1 MIYDI
6 DKLVTGEKLVHLMFG
21 APGRYIQGPDVI
33 SQIGGCIAQCGRSG
47 VVVSDSVVVE
57 LVREPVSRSCKEANV
72 DVAFLAFDGEVTA
85 DGIEKLKASFG
96 SGQAGVVIG
105 AGGGK
110 GIDAGKALAH
120 ARNAA
125 LITLPTVA
133 SNDAPTSK
141 NYVVY
146 DDHHQLVHV
155 GHLPA
160 SPRFV
165 IVDTALIARAPRQFL
180 AMGIADGL
188 TKNFEAEQ
196 CLKSG
201 GTNLFGARPSLAGVA
216 LARECYRLLRADSKE
231 ALAAAGTGQPNE
243 AFERVVEAALLMSG
257 LGFES
262 GGLSIA
268 HAMTRGLSRVS
279 GPREAVHGW
288 QVAYGLLLQL
298 VLERRDE
305 AFMSDLLAF
314 YDVVGL
320 PKSLADLK
328 VAQVTDEILHQI
340 AEPSLAAPLARNFE
354 RQVSMDEMVAAMK
367 TLETLTVK

>member
-6 DKLVTGEKLVHLMFG
+6 DELATGEKLVHLMFG
-21 APGRYIQGPDVI
+21 APGRYIQGPGVI
-33 SQIGGCIAQCGRSG
+33 SQIGACIAQCGRSG
-47 VVVSDSVVVE
+47 VVVSDSFVVE

-85 DGIEKLKASFG
+85 DGIEKLKAAFG
-96 SGQAGVVIG
+96 GGQADVVIG

-165 IVDTALIARAPRQFL
+165 VVDTALIAKAPRQFL

-188 TKNFEAEQ
+188 TKTFEAEQ

-201 GTNLFGARPSLAGVA
+201 GANMFGARPSLAGLA

-231 ALAAAGTGQPNE
+231 ALAVAGSGQPNE

-268 HAMTRGLSRVS
+268 HAMTRGLSRVP

-328 VAQVTDEILHQI
+328 LAQVTDDILRQI

-367 TLETLTVK
+367 TLEALTVK